1 MHITMDQKMHW
12 KSPFLHFFGVVIT
25 FLNEFF
31 DYKFSFCK
39 NYVLYIFLK
48 TL

>member
-1 MHITMDQKMHW
+1 MHVRMDQKMQQ

-25 FLNEFF
+25 FKNEFF
-31 DYKFSFCK
+31 YYKLSFCK
-39 NYVLYIFLK
+39 NYVLYILFN